1 MKNVPNLGDYL
12 GHLISE
18 ITIARMQADIEAVR
32 VAELYSSHPLLRN
45 MPIPHFRLPT
55 VELDVPVAVKKMEET
70 QLEKAPRGTPTLAQT
85 RVVFDKVLA
94 KTLSEERIRLKPE
107 QTTTLKKALDRKTV
121 SLTQPAEVAV
131 DVNRVAK
138 ELSSTASKML
148 VSSGLDV
155 DAKSRLEQK
164 ISELARIEFLK
175 LRKPPTR
182 LQVLVNTSEI
192 REAGPTEVIT
202 RIHLKITEEAFEWTC
217 IESDGKQED
226 RLVIE

>member
-1 MKNVPNLGDYL
+1 
-12 GHLISE
+12 
-18 ITIARMQADIEAVR
+18 MQADIEAVR

-55 VELDVPVAVKKMEET
+55 VELDVPVAIKKMEEPQRET
-70 QLEKAPRGTPTLAQT
+70 APRGTPTLAET

-107 QTTTLKKALDRKTV
+107 QTRTLKTALDKKVV

-138 ELSSTASKML
+138 ELSQTASRTL
-148 VSSGLDV
+148 VASGLD
-155 DAKSRLEQK
+155 AKTRANLEEK
-164 ISELARIEFLK
+164 ISELARVEFLN
-175 LRKPPTR
+175 LRKQPTR

-192 REAGPTEVIT
+192 REAGPIEAIT
-202 RIHLKITEEAFEWTC
+202 RIHLKITEEAFEWTS
-217 IESDGKQED
+217 IESDGKTED
-226 RLVIE
+226 RLIIE

>member
-1 MKNVPNLGDYL
+1 
-12 GHLISE
+12 
-18 ITIARMQADIEAVR
+18 
-32 VAELYSSHPLLRN
+32 

-55 VELDVPVAVKKMEET
+55 VELDVPVAIKKLEESPS
-70 QLEKAPRGTPTLAQT
+70 EKAPRGTPTLSET

-107 QTTTLKKALDRKTV
+107 QTKKLKVALDRKVV

-148 VSSGLDV
+148 VSSGLD
-155 DAKSRLEQK
+155 AKAKASLENK
-164 ISELARIEFLK
+164 VAELARVELLN
-175 LRKPPTR
+175 LRKQPTR
-182 LQVLVNTSEI
+182 LQVLVNTAEI
-192 REAGPTEVIT
+192 REAGPTETIT
-202 RIHLKITEEAFEWTC
+202 HLHLKITEEAFEWTS
-217 IESDGKQED
+217 IESDGKKED